1 MQAMTYCLLCGVG
14 AMKDEGEDGNRRVRD
29 ALARKVVFAYSQSP
43 AWRKPHLPSH
53 NYYAPNTVVTYWH

>member
-29 ALARKVVFAYSQSP
+29 ALARKVVLLIANHQPGASLTT
-43 AWRKPHLPSH
+43 LPITTMPPTLS
-53 NYYAPNTVVTYWH
+53 